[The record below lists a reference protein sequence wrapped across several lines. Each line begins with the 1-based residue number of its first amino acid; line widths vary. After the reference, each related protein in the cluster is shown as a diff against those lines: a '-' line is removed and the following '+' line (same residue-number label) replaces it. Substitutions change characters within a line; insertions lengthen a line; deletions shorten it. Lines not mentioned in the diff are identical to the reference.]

1 MIRFNDPTRPAP
13 WARRAST
20 LLLLGALVACG
31 DADRDDDTDTAP
43 PAEDRPQ
50 AQLLVSP
57 ETHVA
62 PAARLEIVTP
72 SDGQRFQEGDSIP
85 VQFNLA
91 GFELRTPTPS
101 GDERG
106 LARAPDG
113 QHIHLIVNDR
123 SYQAIYDIDQPVM
136 VGGLSAGTH
145 VIRAFPGRDWHESVK
160 TPESFAQVL
169 VVVGDAELDTY
180 IGPVVVY
187 SRPQGVYE
195 GAQADSILVDF
206 FVDNIELG
214 DDAYQLLFTLDGE
227 QTFRI
232 TEWQPYLLVGLESG
246 EHTLRMELFDPLGEP
261 VETPWLPV
269 ERTFEIRR

>member
-1 MIRFNDPTRPAP
+1 MIRFNDL
-13 WARRAST
+13 ARRASA
-20 LLLLGALVACG
+20 LLLLGAVVAC
-31 DADRDDDTDTAP
+31 APDTDVAP
-43 PAEDRPQ
+43 ADRPQ

-62 PAARLEIVTP
+62 PAARLEIVSP
-72 SDGQRFQEGDSIP
+72 GDGHRFAEGDSIP
-85 VQFNLA
+85 VQFNLG
-91 GFELRTPTPS
+91 GFELGAPTPS
-101 GDERG
+101 GDDRG

-113 QHIHLIVNDR
+113 QHIHVIVNDR
-123 SYQAIYDIDQPVM
+123 PYRAIYDISEPVM
-136 VGGLSAGTH
+136 IGGLSAGTH

-160 TPESFAQVL
+160 TPEAFAQIV

-195 GAQADSILVDF
+195 GAQADSILLDF
-206 FVDNIELG
+206 WVENIELG
-214 DDAYQLLFTLDGE
+214 EDAYQVLFTLDGV

-261 VETPWLPV
+261 VETPYLPV